1 MYIVLQQVVIGITNI
16 TRSPKTLQTKGL
28 SSKVAGL
35 FVCPDTQRVRQ
46 HNDV

>member
-1 MYIVLQQVVIGITNI
+1 MIGITNI

-35 FVCPDTQRVRQ
+35 FVGSGAQRIRQ